1 MAFDLTKAIGFDAV
15 SKLDTREIEM
25 IPIDKIDVNEN
36 NFFVVDDVQDLKE
49 SIEVNGVLQPI
60 NVVQA
65 GDRFRI
71 IAGHRRFKAASELG
85 LETIPA
91 IVLPEMSEAME
102 QLALIQTNTTAREL
116 SYPEKMEAAKQLKT
130 ILINLKEEGVELPGK
145 LRDIMAEQ
153 LEISR
158 TELARMNVIENGLS
172 DAWKE
177 KLREGKINA
186 HCAYALA
193 RVSAED
199 QNEIFEKVESG
210 EIKYLYPDDIKN
222 FVDKKAAEDWLK
234 DDCKFAIGY
243 WANELRDK
251 GEKVPCEGWKRV
263 RDHKEKGHPEK
274 CCGCCGECENLHK
287 CKDACDEA
295 KRHKENLEQNKK
307 YLETE
312 KAEMAAFTDYGME
325 EICKRFKCLMQ
336 ELCYDEDDVHELIDM
351 EYSRAGAPSYWSS
364 PAMHSFVDAKKTS
377 SMPRFIMDM
386 LAFCKALD
394 VDANWFLGVGRIGGW
409 HDFTADDKPMNGQR
423 VIVRRRAV
431 KMTAYGEYIYRDG
444 EWFTPEF
451 DDVPMNVT
459 GVTHWIEVPE

>member
-25 IPIDKIDVNEN
+25 LPIDKIDVNEK

-116 SYPEKMEAAKQLKT
+116 SYPEKMEAVKQLKT
-130 ILINLKEEGVELPGK
+130 ILINLREEGVELPGK

-172 DAWKE
+172 DEWKAE
-177 KLREGKINA
+177 MKTGELPA
-186 HCAYALA
+186 STAYALA
-193 RVSAED
+193 RISLED
-199 QNEIFEKVESG
+199 QAELFEKVESG
-210 EIKYLYPDDIKN
+210 DIPVIYAETVN
-222 FVDKKAAEDWLK
+222 EYINKKRCSDWLRH
-234 DDCKFAIGY
+234 DCKFATGY
-243 WANELRDK
+243 WAESFRND
-251 GEKVPCEGWKRV
+251 GEPVPCHGWKRV
-263 RDHKEKGHPEK
+263 LSHKEKGHPEQ
-274 CCGCCGECENLHK
+274 CCGCCGECDQLHK
-287 CKDACDEA
+287 CKDACGEA
-295 KRHKENLEQNKK
+295 KSYAEKMANEKK
-307 YLETE
+307 YRENEQAE
-312 KAEMAAFTDYGME
+312 KIAFKSYGME

-336 ELCYDEDDVHELIDM
+336 ELCYDEDDVQELIGM
-351 EYSRAGAPSYWSS
+351 EYSRSGAPSYWSS
-364 PAMHSFVDAKKTS
+364 PAMHSFVDAEKAS
-377 SMPRFIMDM
+377 CMPRFIVDM

-394 VDANWFLGVGRIGGW
+394 VDANWFLGVGSIGGW
-409 HDFTADDKPMNGQR
+409 HDLTAGTPMNGQR

-444 EWFTPEF
+444 EWFAPEF